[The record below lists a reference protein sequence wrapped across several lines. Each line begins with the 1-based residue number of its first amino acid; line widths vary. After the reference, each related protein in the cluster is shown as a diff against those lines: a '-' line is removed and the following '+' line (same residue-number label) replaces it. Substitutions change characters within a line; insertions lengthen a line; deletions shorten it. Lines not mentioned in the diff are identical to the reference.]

1 MLKSP
6 NRAVAT
12 LVGAVYLLAGLL
24 GFAVTLGV
32 RLSAVTDG
40 LLLGLFGADIV
51 HSAAHLIVGFVLV
64 VAGLSSTGA
73 AKLASTFIGAGTLAL
88 GVVGFFIL
96 RDTFAGLALTSADN
110 ALHFGSAVLL
120 LAVGIVADNK
130 SRAITI

>member
-12 LVGAVYLLAGLL
+12 LVGAAYLLVGLL

-40 LLLGLFGADIV
+40 LLLGLFGADIL
-51 HSAAHLIVGFVLV
+51 HNAAHLIVGFVLV
-64 VAGLSSTGA
+64 IAGLASTTA

-88 GVVGFFIL
+88 GVVEF
-96 RDTFAGLALTSADN
+96 S
-110 ALHFGSAVLL
+110 S
-120 LAVGIVADNK
+120 
-130 SRAITI
+130 